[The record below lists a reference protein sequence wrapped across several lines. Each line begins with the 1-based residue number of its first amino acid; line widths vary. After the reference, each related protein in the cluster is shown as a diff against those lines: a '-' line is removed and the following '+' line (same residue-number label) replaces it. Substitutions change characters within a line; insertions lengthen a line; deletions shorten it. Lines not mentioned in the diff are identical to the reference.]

1 MNAPV
6 AHPALSEKVAK
17 FLANPHRAF
26 IGGKW
31 VDAES
36 GKTFATY
43 DPGTGQV
50 IAEVAE
56 CDTADVNK
64 AVAAARAAFESG
76 PWPRVSGSDRTRMMW
91 RLADLI
97 EQNAAELAELESLNN
112 GKPLAGVI
120 GGDLVLSCEVLRYT
134 AGWATKITG
143 ETISP
148 ATAPH
153 LHAFTLREPI
163 GVVGQIIPWNSPI
176 MMAAWKIAPALATG
190 CTIVLK
196 PAEQTPLT
204 ALRLAQLIQEA
215 GIPDGVVNI
224 VPGFGPTAGA
234 AIAAHPGVD
243 KVAFTG
249 SGEVGRLIIQ
259 AATGNLKKVSLEL
272 GGKSPVI
279 VFPDANLDVAIP
291 GAARAIFNNSG
302 QVCAAGSRL
311 YAHKRIFDKMV
322 EGVAAE
328 AKKIRIGHA
337 LTSRTQMGPLVS
349 KEQLE
354 RVSGYVEQ
362 GKSDGAKVATGGR
375 RIGNQ
380 GYFIEPT
387 ILTDT
392 RPEMSVVREEIFGP
406 VLCAMTFDDEDLD
419 RIAAEAN
426 RTSYGLSSSVW
437 TRDLGIAHK
446 MVRKIRAGT
455 VGVNMHGS
463 TDPALPFGGFKQ
475 SGWGREKGR
484 DVLDLYTEVKSVVMS
499 L

>member
-1 MNAPV
+1 MNKPL
-6 AHPALSEKVAK
+6 PNPQLSAAASK
-17 FLANPHRAF
+17 FLAGKHQAF

-31 VDAES
+31 VDAVS
-36 GKTFATY
+36 GKTFDTF
-43 DPGTGQV
+43 DPGTGRV
-50 IAEVAE
+50 IAQVAE
-56 CDTADVNK
+56 CDAPDVDK
-64 AVAAARAAFESG
+64 AVAAARAAFEG
-76 PWPRVSGSDRTRMMW
+76 PWSRTTGSERARMMW
-91 RLADLI
+91 KLAELI
-97 EQNAAELAELESLNN
+97 EQNAGELAELEALNN
-112 GKPLAGVI
+112 GKPVPNVRSF
-120 GGDLVLSCEVLRYT
+120 DLMLSCESLRYT

-143 ETISP
+143 ETIALSS
-148 ATAPH
+148 APKM
-153 LHAFTLREPI
+153 HAFTVKEPI

-176 MMAAWKIAPALATG
+176 MMACWKLAPVLATG
-190 CTIVLK
+190 CTAVLK

-234 AIAAHPGVD
+234 AIAAHPDVD

-249 SGEVGRLIIQ
+249 SGEVGRLIIK

-279 VFPDANLDVAIP
+279 IFPDADVDVTVP
-291 GAARAIFNNSG
+291 GAARAIFTNSG

-311 YAHKRIFDKMV
+311 YAHKRVFDRIIA
-322 EGVAAE
+322 GVAQE
-328 AKKIRIGHA
+328 AKKIRVGHA
-337 LTSRTQMGPLVS
+337 LSEGTQMGPLVS
-349 KEQLE
+349 KDQLE
-354 RVSGYVEQ
+354 RVSGYLEQ
-362 GKSDGAKVATGGR
+362 GENDGATVVTGGG
-375 RIGNQ
+375 RIGNE

-406 VLCAMTFDDEDLD
+406 VLCAMSFDDDDLD
-419 RIAAEAN
+419 EIAKEAN
-426 RTSYGLSSSVW
+426 RTMYGLAGSVW
-437 TRDLGIAHK
+437 TRDLSIAHQ

-455 VGVNMHGS
+455 VGVNVHS
-463 TDPALPFGGFKQ
+463 SIDPALPFGGFKQ

-484 DVLDLYTEVKSVVMS
+484 EVIDLYTEVKSVVMA

>member
-1 MNAPV
+1 MNIPLP
-6 AHPALSEKVAK
+6 HPQISEAVAK
-17 FLANPHRAF
+17 FVAGKHQAF

-31 VDAES
+31 LDAVS
-36 GKTFATY
+36 GKTFDTFN
-43 DPGTGQV
+43 PSTGRV
-50 IAEVAE
+50 IAQVAE
-56 CDTADVNK
+56 CDAPDVDK
-64 AVAAARAAFESG
+64 AVSAAREAFEG
-76 PWPRVSGSDRTRMMW
+76 PWSRTTGSERARMMW
-91 RLADLI
+91 KLAELI
-97 EQNAAELAELESLNN
+97 EKHADELTELESLNN
-112 GKPLAGVI
+112 GKPRPNVRNV
-120 GGDLVLSCEVLRYT
+120 DLMLGCETLRYT

-143 ETISP
+143 ETISLS
-148 ATAPH
+148 TAPKT
-153 LHAFTLREPI
+153 HAFTVREPI

-176 MMAAWKIAPALATG
+176 MMATWKLAPALATG
-190 CTIVLK
+190 CTVVLK

-204 ALRLAQLIQEA
+204 ALYLARLIQEA

-234 AIAAHPGVD
+234 AIAAHPDID

-279 VFPDANLDVAIP
+279 VFPDADLSVAGP
-291 GAARAIFNNSG
+291 GAAKAIFTNSG

-311 YAHKRIFDKMV
+311 YAHRRVFDKV
-322 EGVAAE
+322 VADVAAE

-337 LTSRTQMGPLVS
+337 LSDGTQMGPLVS

-354 RVSGYVEQ
+354 RVSSYIDQ
-362 GKSDGAKVATGGR
+362 GESDGATIVTGGD
-375 RIGNQ
+375 RIGND

-387 ILTDT
+387 ILTDI
-392 RPEMSVVREEIFGP
+392 RPDMSVVREEIFGP
-406 VLCAMTFDDEDLD
+406 VLCAMRFDDDDLD
-419 RIAAEAN
+419 RIAKEAN
-426 RTSYGLSSSVW
+426 QTMYGLAGSIW
-437 TRDLGIAHK
+437 TRDLSLAHQ
-446 MVRKIRAGT
+446 MVRKIKAGM

-463 TDPALPFGGFKQ
+463 IDPALPFGGFKQ

-484 DVLDLYTEVKSVVMS
+484 DVLELYTEVKSVVMA

>member
-1 MNAPV
+1 MKRRRDFSPENTR
-6 AHPALSEKVAK
+6 H
-17 FLANPHRAF
+17 F

-31 VDAES
+31 VDAVS
-36 GKTFATY
+36 GKTFDTF
-43 DPGTGQV
+43 DPGSGRV
-50 IAEVAE
+50 IAKVAE
-56 CDTADVNK
+56 CDAADVDK

-76 PWPRVSGSDRTRMMW
+76 PWSRMTGSERARMMW
-91 RLADLI
+91 KLAELI
-97 EQNAAELAELESLNN
+97 EQNAAELAELEALNN
-112 GKPLAGVI
+112 GKPVPNVRNF
-120 GGDLVLSCEVLRYT
+120 DLMLSCESLRYT

-143 ETISP
+143 ETIALS
-148 ATAPH
+148 TAPKM
-153 LHAFTLREPI
+153 HAFTVKEPI

-176 MMAAWKIAPALATG
+176 MMACWKLAPVLATG
-190 CTIVLK
+190 CTAVLK

-204 ALRLAQLIQEA
+204 ALRLGQLIQEA

-234 AIAAHPGVD
+234 AIAAHPDVD

-279 VFPDANLDVAIP
+279 IFPDADVDVTVP
-291 GAARAIFNNSG
+291 GAARAIFANSG

-311 YAHKRIFDKMV
+311 YAHKRVFDRIIA
-322 EGVAAE
+322 GVAQE
-328 AKKIRIGHA
+328 AKKIRVGHA
-337 LTSRTQMGPLVS
+337 LSEGTQMGPLVS
-349 KEQLE
+349 KDQLE
-354 RVSGYVEQ
+354 RVSGYLEQ
-362 GKSDGAKVATGGR
+362 GENDGATVVTGGS
-375 RIGNQ
+375 RIGNE

-392 RPEMSVVREEIFGP
+392 RPEMSVIREEIFGP
-406 VLCAMTFDDEDLD
+406 VLCAMRFDDDDLD
-419 RIAAEAN
+419 EIAKEAN
-426 RTSYGLSSSVW
+426 RTMYGLAGSVW
-437 TRDLGIAHK
+437 TRDLSIAHQ

-455 VGVNMHGS
+455 VGVNVHS
-463 TDPALPFGGFKQ
+463 SIDPALPFGGFKQ

-484 DVLDLYTEVKSVVMS
+484 EVIDLYTEVKSVVMA

>member
-1 MNAPV
+1 MNIPLP
-6 AHPALSEKVAK
+6 HPHLSEAASK
-17 FLANPHRAF
+17 FLARKHQAF
-26 IGGKW
+26 IGGKR

-36 GKTFATY
+36 GKTFETF
-43 DPGTGQV
+43 DPGSGRV
-50 IAEVAE
+50 IAKVAE
-56 CDTADVNK
+56 CDAPDVDK

-76 PWPRVSGSDRTRMMW
+76 AWTRTTGSDRARMMW
-91 RLADLI
+91 KLAELI

-112 GKPLAGVI
+112 GKPLANVRNV
-120 GGDLVLSCEVLRYT
+120 DLVLGCETLRYT

-143 ETISP
+143 ETLSLS
-148 ATAPH
+148 TAPKT
-153 LHAFTLREPI
+153 HAFTVREPI

-176 MMAAWKIAPALATG
+176 MMACWKLAPALATG
-190 CTIVLK
+190 CTVVLK

-234 AIAAHPGVD
+234 AITAHPDVD

-259 AATGNLKKVSLEL
+259 AAAGNLKKVSLEL

-279 VFPDANLDVAIP
+279 IFPDADVNVAIP
-291 GAARAIFNNSG
+291 GAARAIFTNSG

-311 YAHKRIFDKMV
+311 YAHTRVFDHIIA
-322 EGVAAE
+322 GVAAE
-328 AKKIRIGHA
+328 ARKIRVGHA
-337 LTSRTQMGPLVS
+337 LSDGTQMGPLVS

-354 RVSGYVEQ
+354 RVSGYIDQ
-362 GKSDGAKVATGGR
+362 GENDGGTVVTGGD
-375 RIGNQ
+375 RIGNE

-392 RPEMSVVREEIFGP
+392 RPEMSVIREEIFGP
-406 VLCAMTFDDEDLD
+406 VLCAIRFDDDDLD
-419 RIAAEAN
+419 RIAKEAN
-426 RTSYGLSSSVW
+426 RTIYGLAGSVW
-437 TRDLGIAHK
+437 TRDLSVAHQ
-446 MVRKIRAGT
+446 MVRKVRAGT
-455 VGVNMHGS
+455 IGVNMHGS
-463 TDPALPFGGFKQ
+463 IDPALPFGGFRQ

-484 DVLDLYTEVKSVVMS
+484 EVLDLYTEVKSVVMA

>member
-1 MNAPV
+1 MNIPLT
-6 AHPALSEKVAK
+6 HPPLGEAASK
-17 FLANPHRAF
+17 FLAAKHRAF

-31 VDAES
+31 VDAIS
-36 GKTFATY
+36 GKTFDTF
-43 DPGTGQV
+43 DPGSGRV

-56 CDTADVNK
+56 CDAADVDK
-64 AVAAARAAFESG
+64 AVAAAREAFESG
-76 PWPRVSGSDRTRMMW
+76 PWSRTTGSDRARMMW
-91 RLADLI
+91 KLAELI
-97 EQNAAELAELESLNN
+97 EKNAAELAELESLNN
-112 GKPLAGVI
+112 GKPLANVRN
-120 GGDLVLSCEVLRYT
+120 GDLVLGCETLRYT

-143 ETISP
+143 ETIALS
-148 ATAPH
+148 TAPKT
-153 LHAFTLREPI
+153 HAFTLREPI

-176 MMAAWKIAPALATG
+176 MMATWKLAPALATG
-190 CTIVLK
+190 CTVVLK

-204 ALRLAQLIQEA
+204 ALRLGQLIQEA

-234 AIAAHPGVD
+234 AIAAHPDVD

-259 AATGNLKKVSLEL
+259 AACGNLKKVSLEL

-279 VFPDANLDVAIP
+279 IFPDADLSVAAP
-291 GAARAIFNNSG
+291 GAAKAIFTNSG

-311 YAHKRIFDKMV
+311 YAHTRVFDQIIA
-322 EGVAAE
+322 GVAAE
-328 AKKIRIGHA
+328 ARKIRIGHA
-337 LTSRTQMGPLVS
+337 LSDGTQMGPLVS

-354 RVSGYVEQ
+354 RVSGYLDQ
-362 GKSDGAKVATGGR
+362 GEHDGATIVTGGN
-375 RIGNQ
+375 RIGNE

-392 RPEMSVVREEIFGP
+392 RPEMSVIREEIFGP
-406 VLCAMTFDDEDLD
+406 VLCAMRFEDDDLD
-419 RIAAEAN
+419 RIAKEAN
-426 RTSYGLSSSVW
+426 RTTYGLAGSVW
-437 TRDLGIAHK
+437 TRDLSTAHQ
-446 MVRKIRAGT
+446 MVRKIRAGMI
-455 VGVNMHGS
+455 GVNNHGS
-463 TDPALPFGGFKQ
+463 IDPALPFGGFRQ